1 MPTSIYIGDIPIEEA
16 YLGDEV
22 VGLDDNNV
30 CGPCFVYTLAKEQL
44 GGVNTSVTAS
54 NCYNGDIIQFE
65 VASQVPRG
73 VAISRLIGLGDNAD
87 WKFVRIEPQ
96 SPCLN
101 AYGIE
106 LQSLPLQ
113 SWTFT
118 RTNPS
123 QLPYLGWLD
132 GNGNW
137 NERKAGESVDLTA
150 CVVSGSFVL
159 GGAVSAS
166 FNGAC

>member
-30 CGPCFVYTLAKEQL
+30 CGPCFVYTLAKDQL
-44 GGVNTSVTAS
+44 GGVATSVTAS
-54 NCYNGDIIQFE
+54 NCYNGDIIQFT
-65 VASQVPRG
+65 VLSQTPRG

-87 WKFVRIEPQ
+87 WKFVGMA
-96 SPCLN
+96 STTPCLN
-101 AYGIE
+101 VYGKE

-118 RTNPS
+118 RTNPA
-123 QLPYLGWLD
+123 QFPYVGYLSPEGIW
-132 GNGNW
+132 G
-137 NERKAGESVDLTA
+137 ERKAGESVDFTA